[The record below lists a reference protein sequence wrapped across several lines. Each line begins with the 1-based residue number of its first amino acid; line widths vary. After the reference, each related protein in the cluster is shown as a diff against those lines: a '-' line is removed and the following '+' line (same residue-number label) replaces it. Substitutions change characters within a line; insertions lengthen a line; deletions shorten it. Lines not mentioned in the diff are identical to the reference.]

1 MYNEKRDKIKK
12 RGDIL
17 MKKNEKLIVEIELK
31 VVYQQ
36 RKIYF

>member
-17 MKKNEKLIVEIELK
+17 MKKNEKLIVKIELK